1 LLKIKSKELQSKQA
15 VSKTVSKTTE
25 KINDLLGKLKNDR
38 EKEELKVHVETL
50 SKQVDTFKKKNKF
63 NEQRIEVL
71 LREQNEAKVW
81 QDKLEK
87 KPK

>member
-1 LLKIKSKELQSKQA
+1 MLKIKSKELQSKQA